1 MWVLILDAPL
11 SALAHRSGAG
21 FGTGTDVEPASNAY
35 ALSMAGVVGG
45 MIVCLLGALLYF
57 RWRSAHPLPEPDSVR
72 TVLSDSPKTGDS
84 GEEGWEKPAD
94 WWKSR

>member
-1 MWVLILDAPL
+1 MLAAPL
-11 SALAHRSGAG
+11 PVRAHRTGAG
-21 FGTGTDVEPASNAY
+21 FGTGTDAEPASNAY

-45 MIVCLLGALLYF
+45 MIVCLLGALFYF

-72 TVLSDSPKTGDS
+72 TVLSESPETGDP
-84 GEEGWEKPAD
+84 GEGGWEKPAD